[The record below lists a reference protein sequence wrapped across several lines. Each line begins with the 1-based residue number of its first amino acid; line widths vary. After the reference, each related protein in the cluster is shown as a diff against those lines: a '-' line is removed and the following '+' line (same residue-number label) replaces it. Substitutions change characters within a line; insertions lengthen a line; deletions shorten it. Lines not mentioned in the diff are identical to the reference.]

1 MNAAIDA
8 GNTLIKVGIFNHDG
22 HLEEMLSFS
31 SSPVENI
38 YTHLSSRHFDHCI
51 ISSVI
56 KLPDHIFKYLQ
67 LKSKQLLTLDKDT
80 KLPLT
85 VKYKTPETLG
95 KDRLALAVGA
105 SARYPGKDVL
115 NISIG
120 TCITYNFVN
129 AKAVFL
135 GGAISP
141 GLHMRLRAM
150 HEFTA
155 GLPLINLDESNHSL
169 IGSNT
174 ADAMASGIV
183 NGAVFEIE
191 GYVNE
196 LRKKHKNCAVILSGG
211 DSRYVAEKL
220 NIETE
225 IEPDLALIGLN
236 IILKLNV
243 PEKN

>member
-8 GNTLIKVGIFNHDG
+8 GNTLIKVGLFNDHG

-31 SSPVENI
+31 STPIENI
-38 YTHLSSRHFDHCI
+38 YTHLSSRHFDKCI
-51 ISSVI
+51 VSSVI
-56 KLPDHIFKYLQ
+56 NLPEHILKYLQ
-67 LKSKQLLTLDKDT
+67 IKSTQLFILDGKA
-80 KLPLT
+80 KLPIT
-85 VKYKTPETLG
+85 IKYKTPDTLG
-95 KDRLALAVGA
+95 KDRIALAVAA

-120 TCITYNFVN
+120 TCITYNFVT
-129 AKAVFL
+129 AKASFL

-150 HEFTA
+150 HEFTS
-155 GLPLINLDESNHSL
+155 GLPLINLDESDTAL
-169 IGSNT
+169 IGDNT
-174 ADAMASGIV
+174 ADSMASGIV
-183 NGAVFEIE
+183 NGMIFEIE

-196 LRKKHKNCAVILSGG
+196 LRKKYKNCAVILSGG
-211 DSRYVAEKL
+211 DSRYLAGKL
-220 NIETE
+220 NIDVD

-236 IILKLNV
+236 IILKLNA

>member
-1 MNAAIDA
+1 MNVAIDA
-8 GNTLIKVGIFNHDG
+8 GNTLIKVGIFDNDDR
-22 HLEEMLSFS
+22 LEEMLSFS
-31 SSPVENI
+31 SSPIENI
-38 YTHLSSRHFDHCI
+38 YTHLASQQFEKCI
-51 ISSVI
+51 VSSVI
-56 KLPDHIFKYLQ
+56 NLPDHIIKYLKF
-67 LKSKQLLTLDKDT
+67 KSKHFIILDKNV
-80 KLPLT
+80 KLPLGI
-85 VKYKTPETLG
+85 KYKTPETLG
-95 KDRLALAVGA
+95 KDRIALAVAA
-105 SARYPGKDVL
+105 SARFPGKDVL

-155 GLPLINLDESNHSL
+155 GLPLINLDESNFSL
-169 IGSNT
+169 IGDNT
-174 ADAMASGIV
+174 ANSMASGIL
-183 NGAVFEIE
+183 NGVAFEIE
-191 GYVNE
+191 GYINE
-196 LRKKHKNCAVILSGG
+196 LRKKYKNCEIILSGG
-211 DSRYVAEKL
+211 DSRYLAGKL

-243 PEKN
+243 PEKK

>member
-8 GNTLIKVGIFNHDG
+8 GNTLIKVAIFNSNSQM
-22 HLEEMLSFS
+22 EEMLSFS
-31 SSPVENI
+31 STPIENV
-38 YTHLSSRHFDHCI
+38 YKHLSSMHFEQCI
-51 ISSVI
+51 VSSVI
-56 KLPDHIFKYLQ
+56 NLPDHILKYLQ
-67 LKSKQLLTLDKDT
+67 LKSAYLLILDKKT
-80 KLPLT
+80 KLPIS
-85 VKYKTPETLG
+85 VKYKNPETLG
-95 KDRLALAVGA
+95 KDRLALAVAA

-129 AKAVFL
+129 ANAVFS

-155 GLPLINLDESNHSL
+155 GLPLINLDEASLNL
-169 IGSNT
+169 IGNST
-174 ADAMASGIV
+174 EDAMASGIV
-183 NGAVFEIE
+183 NGVVFEIE
-191 GYVNE
+191 GYINE
-196 LRKKHKNCAVILSGG
+196 LRKKHKNCTLILSGG
-211 DSRYVAEKL
+211 DSRYVADKL
-220 NIETE
+220 NIETD

-236 IILKLNV
+236 IILKLNA